1 MKVLLRRWAKK
12 EKKKK
17 DKKHQ
22 NQTDPY
28 KSKLSILKM
37 S

>member
-12 EKKKK
+12 EKKK